1 MLLIIF
7 KFMELSTIDIVIRLV
22 VAVLLGGLVGVER
35 TLAGKTAGMRTYALV
50 SMGSALFVLVSIIVS
65 LQFINLTNFD
75 PLRVASQ
82 ILVGIGFIGAGLVFH
97 NNQNM
102 RTSGL
107 TSAAGL
113 WVSGGIGMACG
124 FGLYSLAII
133 SALLTL
139 LIFTILWYVEKGF
152 KKISY
157 SDEKVEK
164 DNSERLHE

>member
-1 MLLIIF
+1 
-7 KFMELSTIDIVIRLV
+7 MEIATIDILVRLV
-22 VAVLLGGLVGVER
+22 AAVILGGLVGMER

-50 SMGSALFVLVSIIVS
+50 AMGSALFVLISQIVTS
-65 LQFINLTNFD
+65 QFINLTNFD
-75 PLRVASQ
+75 PMRVASQ

-97 NNQNM
+97 DSHHM

-113 WVSGGIGMACG
+113 WVSAGIGMACG
-124 FGLYSLAII
+124 FHLFALALITAI
-133 SALLTL
+133 LTL

-157 SDEKVEK
+157 SDNREEIK
-164 DNSERLHE
+164 NSERLHE

>member
-1 MLLIIF
+1 
-7 KFMELSTIDIVIRLV
+7 MEFSTLDILVRLAI
-22 VAVLLGGLVGVER
+22 AVLLGGLVGVER

-50 SMGSALFVLVSIIVS
+50 SMGSALFILVSVIVS
-65 LQFINLTNFD
+65 YQFVTFASFN
-75 PLRVASQ
+75 PLFIAPQ

-97 NNQNM
+97 NNRDM
-102 RTSGL
+102 KISGL

-113 WVSGGIGMACG
+113 WVAAGIGMACG

>member
-124 FGLYSLAII
+124 FGLFSLALIAAI
-133 SALLTL
+133 LTL
-139 LIFTILWYVEKGF
+139 MIFTVLWYVEKGF

-157 SDEKVEK
+157 SDEPVEK
-164 DNSERLHE
+164 ENSVHLHE

>member
-1 MLLIIF
+1 
-7 KFMELSTIDIVIRLV
+7 MELLTIDILIRLL
-22 VAVLLGGLVGVER
+22 VAVLLGGIVGVER

-50 SMGSALFVLVSIIVS
+50 AMGSALFVLISQIVS
-65 LQFINLTNFD
+65 ANFIGLTSFD
-75 PLRVASQ
+75 PLRMASQ

-97 NNQNM
+97 DHQHM

-113 WVSGGIGMACG
+113 WVSAGIGMAVG
-124 FGLYSLAII
+124 FGLYPLAII
-133 SALLTL
+133 AALLTL

-157 SDEKVEK
+157 GDDKVEIK
-164 DNSERLHE
+164 TSEKLHE

>member
-1 MLLIIF
+1 
-7 KFMELSTIDIVIRLV
+7 MELATIDILVRLV
-22 VAVLLGGLVGVER
+22 VAVILGGLVGMER

-50 SMGSALFVLVSIIVS
+50 AMGSALFVLISQIVTS
-65 LQFINLTNFD
+65 QFINLTNFD
-75 PLRVASQ
+75 PMRVASQ

-97 NNQNM
+97 NSHDM

-113 WVSGGIGMACG
+113 WVSAGIGMACG
-124 FGLYSLAII
+124 FKLYALAMIT
-133 SALLTL
+133 ALLTL

-157 SDEKVEK
+157 SDEKEEIK
-164 DNSERLHE
+164 NSERLHE

>member
-1 MLLIIF
+1 
-7 KFMELSTIDIVIRLV
+7 MELSTIDILIRLV
-22 VAVLLGGLVGVER
+22 VAVALGGVVGVER

-50 SMGSALFVLVSIIVS
+50 AMGSALFVIISVLVSA
-65 LQFINLTNFD
+65 QFIGSTNFD

-82 ILVGIGFIGAGLVFH
+82 VLVGIGFIGAGLVFH
-97 NNQNM
+97 NNRDM

-113 WVSGGIGMACG
+113 WVSAGVGMAAG

-133 SALLTL
+133 AALIT
-139 LIFTILWYVEKGF
+139 IIVFTVLWYVEKVF

-157 SDEKVEK
+157 SDEKEEIET
-164 DNSERLHE
+164 SERLHE

>member
-1 MLLIIF
+1 
-7 KFMELSTIDIVIRLV
+7 MEFSTIDILVRLSI
-22 VAVLLGGLVGVER
+22 AVLLGGLVGIER

-50 SMGSALFVLVSIIVS
+50 SMGSALFMLVALIVS
-65 LQFINLTNFD
+65 QQFVGTPAFN
-75 PLRVASQ
+75 PLLLAPQ

-97 NNQNM
+97 NNREM
-102 RTSGL
+102 KVSGL

-113 WVSGGIGMACG
+113 WVAAGIGMATG
-124 FGLYSLAII
+124 FGLYLLAII

-157 SDEKVEK
+157 SDEKEEIE
-164 DNSERLHE
+164 NSEKLHE

>member
-1 MLLIIF
+1 
-7 KFMELSTIDIVIRLV
+7 MELSTIDILVRLV
-22 VAVLLGGLVGVER
+22 VALLLGGLVGMER

-50 SMGSALFVLVSIIVS
+50 SMGSALFMLVAIIISEQLVGTPGY
-65 LQFINLTNFD
+65 N
-75 PLRVASQ
+75 PLFLAPQ

-97 NNQNM
+97 NNHDM

-113 WVSGGIGMACG
+113 WVAAGVGMASG
-124 FGLYSLAII
+124 FGLYTLAII

-139 LIFTILWYVEKGF
+139 LIFTVLWYVEKGF

-157 SDEKVEK
+157 GDEKEEVE
-164 DNSERLHE
+164 NSGRLHE